1 MRVAAKFLSER
12 ERRGVLQVS
21 AADLYDPRKLG
32 GLFIQRRFKLFDRG
46 QQLFLQLL
54 HKGYSHRRRIG
65 VV

>member
-1 MRVAAKFLSER
+1 MRVTAKFLSER

-21 AADLYDPRKLG
+21 AADLYDFCKLG
-32 GLFIQRRFKLFDRG
+32 AFLIQCRFKLLDRRK
-46 QQLFLQLL
+46 QLFLQLL